1 MKSEWLQIDDLAGSC
16 RFSDCSHSTEPG
28 CALLAA
34 VADGRVSA
42 ERMTSWRKLQRELS
56 RLDPANRRKVRAVG
70 KQLVRGA
77 RQRRNLEGRFD
88 PKGRDD
94 D

>member
-1 MKSEWLQIDDLAGSC
+1 
-16 RFSDCSHSTEPG
+16 
-28 CALLAA
+28 
-34 VADGRVSA
+34 
-42 ERMTSWRKLQRELS
+42 MTSWRKLQRELS